1 MVTEAQKD
9 LVQSSWAKVEPIAAD
24 AAKLFYAKLF
34 ELDPAV
40 KPLFKANLEDQGAKL
55 MKTLTLAVKGLNNLD
70 RLVPVVQDLGKRH
83 KDYGVL
89 PQHYDTVA
97 AALLDT
103 LEKGLGDAW
112 TPETKDAWVAV
123 YTVLSKTM
131 IDACDYG

>member
-131 IDACDYG
+131 IDACDYD

>member
-1 MVTEAQKD
+1 MVTEAQKE
-9 LVQSSWAKVEPIAAD
+9 LVQSSWSKVEPIAAD

-34 ELDPAV
+34 ELDPEV
-40 KPLFKANLEDQGAKL
+40 KPLFKTDLTAQGAKL
-55 MKTLTLAVKGLNNLD
+55 MKTLSLAVNGLNNLE

-89 PQHYDTVA
+89 PKHYETVA

-103 LEKGLGDAW
+103 LEKGLGDDF

-123 YTVLSKTM
+123 YTVLSTTM
-131 IDACDYG
+131 IEACDY